1 MAQQVIDQETE
12 QPNGKLGEPAR
23 TAFKKINDNF
33 SEVYEAV
40 FDEETGLANTRAVAI
55 AAKEKSDEAYTKTNI
70 VGDVSQSAGVPTGAI
85 IQQGGTL
92 QAGRYVRYADGTQ
105 ICYAQIP
112 FTMQAGINY
121 WQILFPAAFIAP
133 TAAHVQIVAG
143 NALARK
149 LGVENID
156 TTNNAGFYE
165 NLAGASAAIL
175 HYTAIGRWY

>member
-33 SEVYEAV
+33 GEVYEAV

-55 AAKEKSDEAYTKTNI
+55 AARDKADAAYTKTNI
-70 VGDVSQSAGVPTGAI
+70 IGNVSQAGGVPTGAI
-85 IQQGGTL
+85 IQQGGAL
-92 QAGRYVRYADGTQ
+92 ASGRYVRYADGTQ

-112 FTMQAGINY
+112 FTMQNGTNN

-133 TAAHVQIVAG
+133 TAANVQICAG

-149 LGVENID
+149 MGVENID

-165 NLAGASAAIL
+165 NLAGAAAAVL